1 MPQAGKFHQDRGYI
15 PRENPN
21 YYDKRSRPPNSSGGR
36 LSHGRTEPQR
46 SSPAFADSEPN
57 HLEPRQ
63 GYDNPL
69 PPYYHSKKTFSE
81 KCSYLCSRRGVLQF
95 IEITVN
101 ILVLICVGATQAGVS
116 GFSSLGLGGLG
127 SFDINSMY
135 SPFQGTELQEVTK
148 LDMEYSQLRAP
159 CVYGGVAFSLT
170 MMCLT
175 LLFLIGG
182 AKPIHRLSFGLL
194 AAECFFDILTCLGYI
209 AAVGLYLHF
218 VIQVNATDVCHKR
231 ERLYA
236 RRGYTSM
243 NCIVQGGDAS
253 VALFG
258 LVAACL
264 YFGSL
269 VVCILTIREVRQF
282 QKQRD
287 NSHRNLERIYREDGH
302 PKPYRSEENVPTE
315 RTFGTLV

>member
-1 MPQAGKFHQDRGYI
+1 MPHSGKFNQDRGYI

-21 YYDKRSRPPNSSGGR
+21 YFDKRSRPPNSSGGR
-36 LSHGRTEPQR
+36 LSQGTTEHSR
-46 SSPAFADSEPN
+46 SSSAFADPEPN
-57 HLEPRQ
+57 HLGPRQ
-63 GYDNPL
+63 GYDNPP

-81 KCSYLCSRRGVLQF
+81 KCSNLCSRRGVLQF
-95 IEITVN
+95 IEVTVN
-101 ILVLICVGATQAGVS
+101 ILVLICIGATQAGIS
-116 GFSSLGLGGLG
+116 GFTSLGGLG
-127 SFDINSMY
+127 SFNINSFY
-135 SPFQGTELQEVTK
+135 SPFQGTELQEVTE
-148 LDMEYSQLRAP
+148 LDMQYSQMRAP

-175 LLFLIGG
+175 LLFLISG
-182 AKPIHRLSFGLL
+182 AKPIHRLSLGWL
-194 AAECFFDILTCLGYI
+194 AAECLFDILACLGYI
-209 AAVGLYLHF
+209 VAVGLYLHF
-218 VIQVNATDVCHKR
+218 VIQVNATDVCLKR

-243 NCIVQGGDAS
+243 NCSVQGGDAS

-287 NSHRNLERIYREDGH
+287 NSRYNLERTYREDNH
-302 PKPYRSEENVPTE
+302 PKPYRSKENIHPE